1 MKTKREIVCIICPN
15 GCRMNVIIDEQNKV
29 EKVENALC
37 TNGRTY
43 AQKEVQCPE
52 RSLTST
58 VKVTGGNHPL
68 VSVRS
73 EKPIPK
79 DKLMVAV
86 AELRS
91 IELTAP
97 VDFHQVVIDDVAGT
111 GVKIITTKQVVKR

>member
-1 MKTKREIVCIICPN
+1 MKTNKEIVCIICPN
-15 GCRMNVIIDEQNKV
+15 GCRMNVIIDEKNKV

-58 VKVTGGNHPL
+58 VKVIGGKLPL

-73 EKPIPK
+73 ERPIPK
-79 DKLMVAV
+79 DKLMEAA
-86 AELRS
+86 AELRRL
-91 IELTAP
+91 ELIAP
-97 VDFHQVVIDDVAGT
+97 VEFHQIISDNLAGT
-111 GVKIITTKQVVKR
+111 GVKVISTKQVEKR